1 MTIRFD
7 HYLND
12 VERFFYLVR
21 MSGFILSP
29 RDVERVREWYLRGI
43 PLQVVVEGILEGV
56 RQYRYKA
63 GPNDKLPHQ
72 LSFYSH
78 HIGARVRSYR
88 TPLSGLTESA
98 DEAAKAVAEDCPLAG
113 EMAHLYREVE
123 LLVEREER
131 DLEREMKSL
140 ALEHLHRLAVERSE
154 ARSDTD
160 LQYALQVL
168 DDDILALYHSRLDE
182 TAQRTV
188 RQETE
193 ALLAREPG
201 LGQRALDGRRQALT
215 QQVLRDRLQMLE
227 WTP

>member
-1 MTIRFD
+1 MTQRFD

-12 VERFFYLVR
+12 VERFFFLVR
-21 MSGFILSP
+21 MSGFMLSA

-78 HIGARVRSYR
+78 HIGAQVKAFRRPSGQPVPDDGEGGAETASE
-88 TPLSGLTESA
+88 LSHLT
-98 DEAAKAVAEDCPLAG
+98 
-113 EMAHLYREVE
+113 RELE

-131 DLEREMKSL
+131 PLEREIKSL
-140 ALEHLHRLAVERSE
+140 AIERLHRLSV
-154 ARSDTD
+154 DTGAGD
-160 LQYALQVL
+160 DGEMAYALQLL
-168 DDDILALYHSRLDE
+168 DDEILALYHSRLDE
-182 TAQRTV
+182 MAQRDV
-188 RQETE
+188 RLTTE
-193 ALLAREPG
+193 GLLAREPG
-201 LGQRALDGRRQALT
+201 LGQRALEGRRKALNR
-215 QQVLRDRLQMLE
+215 QVLRERLQILE

>member
-63 GPNDKLPHQ
+63 GPRDRLPHQ

-78 HIGARVRSYR
+78 HIGARVKSYR
-88 TPLSGLTESA
+88 TPSSGVTQEA
-98 DEAAKAVAEDCPLAG
+98 EARGNVGQDEDILVG
-113 EMAHLYREVE
+113 EVAHLHRELE

-131 DLEREMKSL
+131 DLEREIKSL
-140 ALEHLHRLAVERSE
+140 ALDRLHRLTVERSE
-154 ARSDTD
+154 SNDESS
-160 LQYALQVL
+160 LEYALQVL

-182 TAQRTV
+182 MAQQTV

-201 LGQRALDGRRQALT
+201 LGQRAQEGRRDALQ
-215 QQVLRDRLQMLE
+215 QQVLRSRLQMLE

>member
-63 GPNDKLPHQ
+63 GPGDRLPHQ

-88 TPLSGLTESA
+88 TPLSGLTEETCDA
-98 DEAAKAVAEDCPLAG
+98 PAEINEDGQMAG

-123 LLVEREER
+123 LLVEREDRE
-131 DLEREMKSL
+131 LEREIKSL
-140 ALEHLHRLAVERSE
+140 ALERLHRLAVERAESQ
-154 ARSDTD
+154 DDGD

-168 DDDILALYHSRLDE
+168 DDDILALYHGRLDE

-201 LGQRALDGRRQALT
+201 LGQRALEGRRQALA
-215 QQVLRDRLQMLE
+215 QQVLRNRLQMLE

>member
-29 RDVERVREWYLRGI
+29 RDVERVREWYVRGI

-63 GPNDKLPHQ
+63 GPRDRLPHQ

-88 TPLSGLTESA
+88 TPSSQVTQGAGSDVSLD
-98 DEAAKAVAEDCPLAG
+98 DEGMAG
-113 EMAHLYREVE
+113 EVAHLHRELE
-123 LLVEREER
+123 LLVEREDRE
-131 DLEREMKSL
+131 LEREIKGL
-140 ALEHLHRLAVERSE
+140 ALERLHRLTVELAE
-154 ARSDTD
+154 SDD
-160 LQYALQVL
+160 ESSLEYALQVL

-182 TAQRTV
+182 TAQQTV

-201 LGQRALDGRRQALT
+201 LGQRALEGRQVALK
-215 QQVLRDRLQMLE
+215 QRVLRSRLQMLE

>member
-29 RDVERVREWYLRGI
+29 RDVERVRDWYLRGI

-63 GPNDKLPHQ
+63 GPGDRLPHQ

-88 TPLSGLTESA
+88 TPSSRAMQETSDGS
-98 DEAAKAVAEDCPLAG
+98 VG
-113 EMAHLYREVE
+113 EGDDGDVHGEVAHLHRELE

-131 DLEREMKSL
+131 GLEREIKSL
-140 ALEHLHRLAVERSE
+140 ALDRLHRLSVERTE
-154 ARSDTD
+154 NQDENCLD
-160 LQYALQVL
+160 YALQVL

-182 TAQRTV
+182 TAQEAV

-193 ALLAREPG
+193 ALLAQEPG
-201 LGQRALDGRRQALT
+201 LGQRAVGGRKEALK
-215 QQVLRDRLQMLE
+215 QQVLRNRLQMME
-227 WTP
+227 WTQ

>member
-1 MTIRFD
+1 VTIRFD

-63 GPNDKLPHQ
+63 GPQDRLPHQ

-88 TPLSGLTESA
+88 TAPSQVTLEAGSNGRDDENLT
-98 DEAAKAVAEDCPLAG
+98 G
-113 EMAHLYREVE
+113 EVAHLHRELE

-131 DLEREMKSL
+131 ELEREIKGL
-140 ALEHLHRLAVERSE
+140 ALERLHRLTVELAE
-154 ARSDTD
+154 SDD
-160 LQYALQVL
+160 ESSLEYALQVL

-182 TAQRTV
+182 TAQQTV

-201 LGQRALDGRRQALT
+201 LGQRALEGRREALK
-215 QQVLRDRLQMLE
+215 QRVLRSRLQMLE

>member
-1 MTIRFD
+1 VTTRFD

-12 VERFFYLVR
+12 VERFFFLVR
-21 MSGFILSP
+21 MSGFMLSP

-78 HIGARVRSYR
+78 HIGAQVRSFR
-88 TPLSGLTESA
+88 RPTGMTLPA
-98 DEAAKAVAEDCPLAG
+98 DESEADGMVG
-113 EMAHLYREVE
+113 ELLHLTRELE

-131 DLEREMKSL
+131 PLEREIKSL
-140 ALEHLHRLAVERSE
+140 AIERLHRLAVEFDAGE
-154 ARSDTD
+154 DGD
-160 LQYALQVL
+160 LAYSLQLL
-168 DDDILALYHSRLDE
+168 DDEILALYHSRLDE
-182 TAQRTV
+182 TAQRNV
-188 RQETE
+188 
-193 ALLAREPG
+193 LLATEGLLACEPG
-201 LGQRALDGRRQALT
+201 LGQRALEGRRKALNR
-215 QQVLRDRLQMLE
+215 QILRERLQMLE